1 MAVLVGCTISLAF
14 VLVLQALTF
23 SAAVKLRNSAIVAHL
38 RNTSDPDVIPLPD
51 NNDSPLNLQL
61 ALSLEKIID
70 VDRERNEIEVLVG
83 EIVTYT
89 NLALAWDLNKEGFNA
104 TGVTLPNWYLWLPDI
119 AVYNAVSS
127 PEVIRGD
134 EVNVHYDGFVTF
146 FPVVRV
152 RVWCDLQDVDS
163 ISGANCSLKLGSWTQ
178 NSATVSLYDQGIFF
192 DMQLYLATPNYEVLA
207 TSATK
212 HSKFYP
218 CCPESYE
225 HIEFSFIIRKQD
237 QPVEAPEE
245 ENRSE
250 K

>member
-1 MAVLVGCTISLAF
+1 MTTMATTYNLLA
-14 VLVLQALTF
+14 LLTLLALTF
-23 SAAVKLRNSAIVAHL
+23 SAAVKLRHSAIVAHL
-38 RNTSDPDVIPLPD
+38 RNISDPDVIPLPD

-61 ALSLEKIID
+61 ALSLEKILD
-70 VDRERNEIEVLVG
+70 VDRERNEIEVLVVQT
-83 EIVTYT
+83 VTYN

-104 TGVTLPNWYLWLPDI
+104 TGVTLPYWYLWLPDV

-127 PEVIRGD
+127 PKVISGD
-134 EVNVHYDGFVTF
+134 VVSVSYYGFVTF

-178 NSATVSLYDQGIFF
+178 SSETVSLFDLGIYFH
-192 DMQLYLATPNYEVLA
+192 MSQYLATPNYEVLA
-207 TSATK
+207 LSATK
-212 HSKFYP
+212 HSKVYP

>member
-1 MAVLVGCTISLAF
+1 MATTYNLLA
-14 VLVLQALTF
+14 LLTLLALTF
-23 SAAVKLRNSAIVAHL
+23 SAAVKLRHSAIVAHL

-51 NNDSPLNLQL
+51 NNDSPLIVQL
-61 ALSLEKIID
+61 FLSLQKILD
-70 VDRERNEIEVLVG
+70 VDRERNEIEVLVWQL
-83 EIVTYT
+83 VTYN

-104 TGVTLPNWYLWLPDI
+104 SEVIFPSWYLWLPDI

-127 PEVIRGD
+127 PEVINGD
-134 EVNVHYDGFVTF
+134 VAKVVFRGFVIY

-178 NSATVSLYDQGIFF
+178 SSATVSLSDQEIDFY
-192 DMQLYLATPNYEVLA
+192 MYEYLATPNYEVLA